1 MSEEVFFLPFQ
12 IQKNGRKGTKG
23 STMDQIDFGCLF
35 PAFRESL
42 GVEPMADLKKF
53 RLGGF
58 LRLQV
63 GRIHGFWRGSDR
75 WVGGISRL
83 IPGGKVQPDNIIP
96 FEQPQS
102 ETGFSSIPMKSDLVE
117 KASEIVPDP
126 LVLINMVSKRVR
138 QLNSGRSPLIQARPG
153 MGAADISLTEIIE
166 GKIKLAEPKSAK

>member
-1 MSEEVFFLPFQ
+1 LEILPD
-12 IQKNGRKGTKG
+12 
-23 STMDQIDFGCLF
+23 S
-35 PAFRESL
+35 
-42 GVEPMADLKKF
+42 KKF
-53 RLGGF
+53 RPGGVFALASRSDPWF
-58 LRLQV
+58 LTC
-63 GRIHGFWRGSDR
+63 SDR

-102 ETGFSSIPMKSDLVE
+102 EPGFSSIPMKSDLVE

-153 MGAADISLTEIIE
+153 MGAADIALTEIIE
-166 GKIKLAEPKSAK
+166 GKIKLAEPQPAK